1 MKKLMAI
8 LTTALLLALAS
19 LTLIACGGGSV
30 APPDGLPDN
39 GLPKEFTG
47 VTLAD
52 DEFTY
57 DGTAHSLAVSGA
69 LPDGTTVVYDNNGK
83 TDASVYT
90 VTATLTKDGYTDKK
104 LSATLT
110 INKAQFPSG
119 VVLNDKKFVYFD
131 GKEYSLTVE
140 GELPNGTTVTYV
152 DNKHSAVGEYKVT
165 ATLVNPNY
173 ETKTLTA
180 TLTII
185 AKTDIALGIVN
196 GLLDKPDPCAFL
208 PEAFSHERMAYAQMP
223 VGGVNGFATDTAASQ
238 IGKKSIGKQ
247 FHVLYEGLT
256 DAAAVIN
263 KIDTV
268 YAVGA
273 TIADAYQTFIN
284 NNPDNYAQF
293 TGEVAGFKIKIILD
307 DKTSTLL
314 AGNGTVN
321 IELSNDAQSETRTG
335 RIQLTD
341 GMAIKYAA
349 TANGLKF
356 AVKTTVGGVSN
367 LKQIDFTRNG
377 DTVAGYLRE
386 FTGTETKNLKTT
398 GVIAS
403 DAQKTIIMS
412 DKRETDDM
420 VINGYEEVYSS
431 VTGELI
437 GGEVKETIKVVDY
450 DTLWLHLADVT
461 GINSVRVTDEQNG
474 LNADSVYV
482 NGATETFKTKKVNP
496 IIPTSS
502 RMFDIKMKEVWYVVK
517 ETTDGKT
524 SYKTHKT
531 LVPMLFVQKEQTDA
545 FADDLKSTN
554 GITATLP
561 AAEIQTVKTNF
572 ESLQAL
578 FDAAKQEVTYE
589 SIDSFIGEKHE
600 FFA

>member
-356 AVKTTVGGVSN
+356 AVKTTVGLS
-367 LKQIDFTRNG
+367 
-377 DTVAGYLRE
+377 
-386 FTGTETKNLKTT
+386 
-398 GVIAS
+398 
-403 DAQKTIIMS
+403 
-412 DKRETDDM
+412 
-420 VINGYEEVYSS
+420 
-431 VTGELI
+431 LI
-437 GGEVKETIKVVDY
+437 HI
-450 DTLWLHLADVT
+450 
-461 GINSVRVTDEQNG
+461 
-474 LNADSVYV
+474 
-482 NGATETFKTKKVNP
+482 
-496 IIPTSS
+496 
-502 RMFDIKMKEVWYVVK
+502 
-517 ETTDGKT
+517 
-524 SYKTHKT
+524 
-531 LVPMLFVQKEQTDA
+531 
-545 FADDLKSTN
+545 
-554 GITATLP
+554 
-561 AAEIQTVKTNF
+561 
-572 ESLQAL
+572 
-578 FDAAKQEVTYE
+578 
-589 SIDSFIGEKHE
+589 
-600 FFA
+600 